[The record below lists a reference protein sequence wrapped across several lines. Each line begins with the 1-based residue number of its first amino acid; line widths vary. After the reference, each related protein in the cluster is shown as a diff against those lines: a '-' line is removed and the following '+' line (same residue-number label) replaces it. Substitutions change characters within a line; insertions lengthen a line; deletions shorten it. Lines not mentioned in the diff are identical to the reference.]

1 LRYAAIDIGSN
12 AVRLLLCHAV
22 EEHGEVHFKKSEF
35 IRVPLRLGDDV
46 CRLGRITRYR
56 ARRLTKALHAF
67 KLLIDVFEPDAWRAC
82 ATASLR
88 EAENAGELVRH
99 IRRECGLHVEIISG
113 QAEAELIYANHVE
126 EQLNRNAAY
135 LYVDV
140 GGGSTEVSL
149 FDRGRCV
156 FSRSFEIGTIK
167 WLNKLV
173 TKQQWNAY
181 RDTVRAVCDDHRP
194 LAAIGTGGNINKL
207 SKLLG
212 KNGKPLT
219 YARLRELYEEM
230 KSCTLEDR
238 MEIWRL
244 NADRAD
250 VIVPAA
256 KIFLSTLKAGGIE
269 EIVVPQIGLVDGI
282 VHRLHEKNLE
292 GMVA

>member
-1 LRYAAIDIGSN
+1 LRYAAVDIGSN
-12 AVRLLLCHAV
+12 AVRLLLCHVV
-22 EEHGEVHFKKSEF
+22 EEHGEMHFKKSEF
-35 IRVPLRLGDDV
+35 IRIPLRLGEDV
-46 CRLGRITRYR
+46 FRLKRITRPR
-56 ARRLTKALHAF
+56 TRRLVKALHAF
-67 KLLIDVFEPDAWRAC
+67 RLLIDVFEPDAWRAC

-88 EAENAGELVRH
+88 EAENAAELVRM
-99 IRRECGLHVEIISG
+99 IRRECGLAVEIISG

-126 EQLNRNAAY
+126 QQLDRNGCY

-149 FDRGRCV
+149 FDRGRCA
-156 FSRSFEIGTIK
+156 FSRSFDIGTIK

-173 TKQQWNAY
+173 TKQQWHDFRQA
-181 RDTVRAVCDDHRP
+181 VSAVCEEHRP
-194 LAAIGTGGNINKL
+194 QAAIGTGGNINKL

-212 KNGKPLT
+212 KAGRPLT

-230 KSCTLEDR
+230 KACTLEDR
-238 MEIWRL
+238 MEIWGL

-256 KIFLSTLKAGGIE
+256 KIFLSTMKAGGIG
-269 EIVVPQIGLVDGI
+269 EIIVPQIGLVDGI
-282 VHRLHEKNLE
+282 VHRLHEKRLE